1 MDLGVAYNFNQ
12 EQNNNQQGQG
22 QGQILCAQCGT
33 VINPNPANLCVN
45 CVRAEV
51 DITEGIPK
59 QGTVHFCKGCDRYL
73 QPPNVWVKADLE
85 SRELL
90 ALLLKKLKGL
100 SKVKLIDASFIW
112 TEPHS
117 KRLKIKLTIQKEV
130 FAQAVLQQIFIVEF
144 IVAGQ
149 HCEECQRVDAQNTWK
164 ACVQVRQK
172 VTHKRTFL
180 WLEQV
185 ILKHNAHKDT
195 VNIKEFRDGLDFFYV
210 QRSHAIK
217 MVDFLQSVVP
227 LKIKT
232 SEQLIS
238 QDIHSGTN
246 TYKFTYSIEIVPICK
261 DDLVCLPLKIARQL
275 SNVNPLVLC
284 SKVSNTVFFHDFESL
299 KTVDLRSSS
308 YWNTPFPS
316 LMESADLVEFYVID
330 VQDEGK
336 RVGKYALSTIEVCKT
351 SNMSQT
357 YLIRTHLGNVLNP
370 GDHCLGYDL
379 TNVNFNSDAWAEFIK
394 DSKRLGTIP
403 DVVIVKKS
411 YPHARKKQRGR
422 AWRIKSMAKE
432 EELDLINRSKAE
444 KARQDVD
451 YELFLRDIEEDS
463 EFRSNINIYKN
474 EQHNINNIE
483 QKDEMENDDD
493 MEEEEEEDFPEIDI
507 QELLDD
513 IEGMNLE
520 DDDE

>member
-1 MDLGVAYNFNQ
+1 
-12 EQNNNQQGQG
+12 
-22 QGQILCAQCGT
+22 
-33 VINPNPANLCVN
+33 
-45 CVRAEV
+45 
-51 DITEGIPK
+51 
-59 QGTVHFCKGCDRYL
+59 
-73 QPPNVWVKADLE
+73 
-85 SRELL
+85 
-90 ALLLKKLKGL
+90 
-100 SKVKLIDASFIW
+100 
-112 TEPHS
+112 
-117 KRLKIKLTIQKEV
+117 
-130 FAQAVLQQIFIVEF
+130 
-144 IVAGQ
+144 
-149 HCEECQRVDAQNTWK
+149 
-164 ACVQVRQK
+164 
-172 VTHKRTFL
+172 
-180 WLEQV
+180 
-185 ILKHNAHKDT
+185 
-195 VNIKEFRDGLDFFYV
+195 
-210 QRSHAIK
+210 
-217 MVDFLQSVVP
+217 
-227 LKIKT
+227 
-232 SEQLIS
+232 
-238 QDIHSGTN
+238 
-246 TYKFTYSIEIVPICK
+246 
-261 DDLVCLPLKIARQL
+261 
-275 SNVNPLVLC
+275 
-284 SKVSNTVFFHDFESL
+284 
-299 KTVDLRSSS
+299 
-308 YWNTPFPS
+308 
-316 LMESADLVEFYVID
+316 
-330 VQDEGK
+330 
-336 RVGKYALSTIEVCKT
+336 
-351 SNMSQT
+351 MSQT

-411 YPHARKKQRGR
+411 YPHTRKKQRGR